1 MHQASTTIFPSITP
15 AATTSIITGVY
26 PAQHGIAGA
35 AWYDQARGEIAY
47 YGDDFWVIAR
57 EGFGE
62 FLRDFLVRLNGDRLT
77 SPTVFETVE
86 QAGRKAAC
94 LNYLVHR
101 GLHTHKVH
109 VPWLLS
115 MLPGVPF
122 TESVLGPTTLSLG
135 NFVTGRTP
143 HRHKHLHEKA
153 GVLHRFGMD
162 DEATATLLCELV
174 EAGEMPDFT
183 VAYFADND
191 FKSHEAG
198 PHAALPSVERV
209 DQALGAMFDAGGG
222 FDAFMR
228 DTCVIVT
235 SDHGHCEILA
245 DRDAAVITLQAV
257 LADFSHGELGTPWRE
272 GDELLVCPNMR
283 AAQIYLQHATPELI
297 ERVARTALLDPR
309 VDLIMWKG
317 DGYVV
322 IGPRGRI
329 DFRRM
334 GDGWHWEG
342 DADLLQ
348 LQGQGRDAESTE
360 YPNAFERI
368 AGVLDARQSGD
379 LWLTAQPGC
388 EFELPGG
395 KAHLG
400 GGSHGALHALDS
412 LSPVIAAGLPRRL
425 PQRMR
430 AVDIAP
436 LCLEALG
443 LPVATELTKK

>member
-1 MHQASTTIFPSITP
+1 MKVLLVVIDAASPRVVCPAVQTGRLPNLKRLADAGDMHQASTTIFPSITP

-77 SPTVFETVE
+77 SPTLFETVE

-101 GLHTHKVH
+101 GLHTHEVH

-143 HRHKHLHEKA
+143 RRHKHLHEKA

-174 EAGEMPDFT
+174 EAGGMPDFT

-191 FKSHEAG
+191 FKSHAAG

-209 DQALGAMFDAGGG
+209 DQALGAMFDADGG

-235 SDHGHCEILA
+235 SDHGHL
-245 DRDAAVITLQAV
+245 
-257 LADFSHGELGTPWRE
+257 
-272 GDELLVCPNMR
+272 
-283 AAQIYLQHATPELI
+283 
-297 ERVARTALLDPR
+297 ER
-309 VDLIMWKG
+309 
-317 DGYVV
+317 
-322 IGPRGRI
+322 
-329 DFRRM
+329 
-334 GDGWHWEG
+334 
-342 DADLLQ
+342 
-348 LQGQGRDAESTE
+348 
-360 YPNAFERI
+360 
-368 AGVLDARQSGD
+368 
-379 LWLTAQPGC
+379 
-388 EFELPGG
+388 
-395 KAHLG
+395 
-400 GGSHGALHALDS
+400 
-412 LSPVIAAGLPRRL
+412 
-425 PQRMR
+425 
-430 AVDIAP
+430 
-436 LCLEALG
+436 
-443 LPVATELTKK
+443 